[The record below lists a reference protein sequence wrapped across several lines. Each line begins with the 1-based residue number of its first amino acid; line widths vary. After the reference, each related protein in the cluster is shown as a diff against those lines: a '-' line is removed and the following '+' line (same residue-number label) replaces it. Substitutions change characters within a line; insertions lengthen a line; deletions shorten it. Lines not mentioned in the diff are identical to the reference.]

1 MSRTA
6 YSYIRFSSKVQEKG
20 DSLRRQTEA
29 AERFCAK
36 HGLTLA
42 SKNYQDLGVSAFI
55 GENSQEGQLSAF
67 LEAVKLGRIAKG
79 SVLVVEELDRISR
92 DDVMSASAIFE
103 KILKAGIDIGVCA
116 KDRIYT
122 KSDFKKHAL
131 LFLEIAFGFITA
143 HEESAKKSE
152 RLGAVWG
159 ERKANAAGKVVT
171 SRVPNWLTVT
181 GKARGK
187 DPQRIEPIPHRVKVI
202 QDIFNK
208 AAKEG
213 WGMYRIT
220 KYLNSELKEPT
231 WGGGQFWQ
239 DSYVKKILNNRA
251 VLGEYQPHTRRKQ
264 EGNKRVASGEV
275 VLDYYPQVIDAHTFN
290 LAQQGLKSRKQ
301 KAGRPSK
308 EHHNLF
314 SHILRCGY
322 TNTPIRYLDKTNDWK
337 YLVPAACVSG
347 AVGWHMSWNYQ
358 QFEELFFQRCLSHE
372 YLDIQHLKDEKDR
385 KTEAKLQAKVAAQQN
400 VIARLVEAVKG
411 AANIPQLVTALG
423 EEQAKLNVMQLELK
437 AHQQAHAQF
446 IQNDFHVFIEQCQ
459 QDPDIVRN
467 DDELRT
473 RFRSIL
479 MEKLEC
485 VELYFEGQATGYI
498 EHREDIHTII
508 TKPNQA
514 NKLAYRKLMEARKH
528 ARFIVLKYKNGSQI
542 MVPDVGLLLSLEDRI
557 RECPESVKHLLPR
570 LN

>member
-6 YSYIRFSSKVQEKG
+6 YSYIRFSSKIQEKG

-42 SKNYQDLGVSAFI
+42 SKNYQDLGVSAFV

-67 LEAVKLGRIAKG
+67 LQAVQLGRIAKG

-92 DDVMSASAIFE
+92 DDVMSASAVFE

-152 RLGAVWG
+152 RLSAVWG

-171 SRVPNWLTVT
+171 SRVPNWLTVV

-187 DPQRIEPIPHRVKVI
+187 EPQRIEPIPHRVAVI

-213 WGMYRIT
+213 WGIYRIT
-220 KYLNSELKEPT
+220 KYLNAELKEPT

-264 EGNKRVASGEV
+264 AGNTRTPTGEV
-275 VLDYYPQVIDAHTFN
+275 VPNYFPAIIDAHTFN
-290 LAQQGLKSRKQ
+290 LAQQGLKSRKL

-308 EHHNLF
+308 EHYNLF

-322 TNTPIRYLDKTNDWK
+322 TKTPIRYLDKTNDWK
-337 YLVPAACVSG
+337 YLAPAACVTG
-347 AVGWHMSWNYQ
+347 VVDWYMSWNYQ
-358 QFEELFFQRCLSHE
+358 QFEELFFQRCLSAQ
-372 YLDIQHLKDEKDR
+372 YLDIQHLKDEDAQ
-385 KTEAKLQAKVAAQQN
+385 KTEGNLQAKVAAQQN
-400 VIARLVEAVKG
+400 VLARLVEAVKT
-411 AANIPQLVTALG
+411 ASNIPQLVTAMG
-423 EEQAKLNVMQLELK
+423 EEQAKLNTLQMELK
-437 AHQQAHAQF
+437 AHQEAHAQF
-446 IQNDFHVFIEQCQ
+446 IQNDFHEFIEQCQ
-459 QDPDIVRN
+459 RKPDIVRN

-485 VELYFEGQATGYI
+485 IELYFEGQPTGYI
-498 EHREDIHTII
+498 EHRSEIHRIL
-508 TKPNQA
+508 TKPKQA
-514 NKLAYRKLMEARKH
+514 NKLAYRKLVEARKH

-542 MVPDVGLLLSLEDRI
+542 MVPDVPLLETLEDRI
-557 RECPESVKHLLPR
+557 RECPGVVKHLLPR